1 MILFSKDFLKFLYKY
16 LKKYDLESGL
26 LDRFMRIIRATVE
39 KYVTHS
45 QPFIEL
51 QMAELFENISD
62 TYTFILYDYFF
73 LIESNYTCISYNNNN
88 NININEL

>member
-16 LKKYDLESGL
+16 LKKYDLENSL

-51 QMAELFENISD
+51 QMAELFENISERIRLF
-62 TYTFILYDYFF
+62 YTIIFF
-73 LIESNYTCISYNNNN
+73 
-88 NININEL
+88 